1 MNDDVDMAATITE
14 FRATLANP
22 LTDLITISFFKPVD
36 LFAQYAG
43 MASIEAMIAYSP
55 TNLAVG
61 VAIHQI
67 IEFEAKYMYN
77 GVKQTTKRTFHSWE
91 GFFRVHWRNL
101 YPDLYYVATHTGLS
115 ICGLHPE
122 FQVATHQTTLCL
134 ANLWS
139 VISTSQLSLVRHW
152 LLRTANFWKNAG
164 LTQTLLLG

>member
-77 GVKQTTKRTFHSWE
+77 GVKQTTKRTFHS
-91 GFFRVHWRNL
+91 
-101 YPDLYYVATHTGLS
+101 
-115 ICGLHPE
+115 
-122 FQVATHQTTLCL
+122 
-134 ANLWS
+134 
-139 VISTSQLSLVRHW
+139 
-152 LLRTANFWKNAG
+152 
-164 LTQTLLLG
+164 